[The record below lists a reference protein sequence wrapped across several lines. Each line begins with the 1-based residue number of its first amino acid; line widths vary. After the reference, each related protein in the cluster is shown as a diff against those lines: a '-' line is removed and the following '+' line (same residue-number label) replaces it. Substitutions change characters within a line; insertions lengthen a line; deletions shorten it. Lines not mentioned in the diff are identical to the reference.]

1 MSLKQ
6 KPQEQMS
13 LGLVAFRRYVIR
25 TRLIKNVTRA
35 NGVSINVIR
44 TSVRRKMSLEPHWEK
59 MRLEE
64 VSSEQMSLD

>member
-1 MSLKQ
+1 MS
-6 KPQEQMS
+6 
-13 LGLVAFRRYVIR
+13 FRTFVIR
-25 TRLIKNVTRA
+25 TRLIKNVTRT

-64 VSSEQMSLD
+64 VSLEQMSLD